1 MADAHDLQVLI
12 ILVLIPLAIA
22 GTGSAL
28 DGIDAAS
35 SFIRR
40 ACRSFTTRSR

>member
-1 MADAHDLQVLI
+1 MVEGHDLQVLI

-22 GTGSAL
+22 GIGSAL

>member
-1 MADAHDLQVLI
+1 MVDPYNLQVLI

-22 GTGSAL
+22 GTGSVL

>member
-1 MADAHDLQVLI
+1 MDPYDLQVLI
-12 ILVLIPLAIA
+12 ILVLIPLAVA